1 MISNYKNSGREF
13 HVTESKKRNVKGTI
27 HFEDGNFPAFIKS
40 IRNVYGYTRIEKNK
54 RRKRVGISLQEIKNH
69 ISIGSIEIQYEKDTK
84 RCYLNLPVPV
94 GFYLPDDKHCES
106 QAVLHVKDEGGI
118 ALDPGI
124 RTFLSGYS
132 INDVVEIGDEAAI
145 KIFDVLHKLDS
156 TRYTDDNSPDEIENV
171 KKQQR
176 LLRAK
181 VRDMIDD
188 MHWKAIKYL
197 TSNYKIIIYPDF
209 RTKGMMKKLSKSN
222 KRKIAALSFYKFKQR
237 LIYKCKA
244 EGCSLIIMNEAY
256 TSRTCSCCGFLNP
269 KSTSKA
275 FECKSCKWAV
285 DRDLNGARNIM
296 LKTLCC
302 LSSI

>member
-1 MISNYKNSGREF
+1 MI
-13 HVTESKKRNVKGTI
+13 
-27 HFEDGNFPAFIKS
+27 D
-40 IRNVYGYTRIEKNK
+40 
-54 RRKRVGISLQEIKNH
+54 ISLN
-69 ISIGSIEIQYEKDTK
+69 
-84 RCYLNLPVPV
+84 
-94 GFYLPDDKHCES
+94 
-106 QAVLHVKDEGGI
+106 
-118 ALDPGI
+118 
-124 RTFLSGYS
+124 
-132 INDVVEIGDEAAI
+132 
-145 KIFDVLHKLDS
+145 HKLTRAFSSS
-156 TRYTDDNSPDEIENV
+156 TGQCERIGCSGFRMWTS
-171 KKQQR
+171 
-176 LLRAK
+176 RAALTFWSSRRSACISRSCM
-181 VRDMIDD
+181 VDD